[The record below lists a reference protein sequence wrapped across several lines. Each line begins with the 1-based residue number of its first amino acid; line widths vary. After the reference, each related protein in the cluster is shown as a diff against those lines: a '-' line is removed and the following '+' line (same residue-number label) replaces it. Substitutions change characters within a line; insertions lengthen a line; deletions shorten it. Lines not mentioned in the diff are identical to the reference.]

1 MELKDYELSEIFKA
15 ELTDKQWLIVANMVN
30 SHSRENRYVLS
41 DEDYQ
46 AALNFISAVKSY
58 CFDED

>member
-1 MELKDYELSEIFKA
+1 MNQDDLELKEIFKGT
-15 ELTDKQWLIVANMVN
+15 LTDKQWLTVAEMVN
-30 SHSRENRYVLS
+30 KFSRHNRYVLS

-46 AALNFISAVKSY
+46 AALDFISTVHVY